1 MQLHESV
8 REFANQAFEQ
18 IDMLSRAFIDD
29 DFAHL
34 AIVEHVADVV
44 ISWQQRLRPEVEFCI
59 DLNRLGCLFLVLQ
72 NAQAGVKSEAC
83 ERERLLA

>member
-1 MQLHESV
+1 MQLHEAV

-34 AIVEHVADVV
+34 AIVEDVADVV
-44 ISWQQRLRPEVEFCI
+44 IARKQRLRPEVEFSI
-59 DLNRLGCLFLVLQ
+59 DLNGLGRLFFVLQ
-72 NAQAGVKSEAC
+72 NA
-83 ERERLLA
+83 